1 MEYKTLAVNL
11 GPLAHPTAFIPFL
24 KLLSN
29 WSDLNCIKHI
39 FFLAAHLFS
48 LSLPEYGQKEKW
60 ACQYIQFFFL
70 PHPILFWLNPVNS
83 AFWIINNIINDTCL
97 NTSLPS
103 YLFYCHEE
111 RTIVYF
117 YLLAKRKDFPN
128 NQTQLAWF
136 CRLRKSRVFPEEW
149 CVIRDCSQRHGERGH

>member
-1 MEYKTLAVNL
+1 MGLFLGSNELGRNHGVQEAGSKPGTISTPHCLHPISKTSLQLVRPQL
-11 GPLAHPTAFIPFL
+11 YQTY
-24 KLLSN
+24 
-29 WSDLNCIKHI
+29 

-60 ACQYIQFFFL
+60 ASQYIQFFFFL

-97 NTSLPS
+97 NTSLLS

-117 YLLAKRKDFPN
+117 LSP
-128 NQTQLAWF
+128 
-136 CRLRKSRVFPEEW
+136 C
-149 CVIRDCSQRHGERGH
+149 